1 MLHALGPP
9 CLSANVGHE
18 AAVMGRIRQRV
29 IVFGVLSVL
38 LVLVIALGTGSTSKQ
53 RRIAADLLQLQ
64 RRWETTDDVPAL
76 FRRLTNLPFREG
88 AATDEKSYVYH
99 RYGFFGLRCD
109 EYYFI
114 QRPRPVTNAS
124 EWTFYHAW
132 YWDGHRQLAMH
143 KLLTISDK

>member
-1 MLHALGPP
+1 VPQGTADTPLQ
-9 CLSANVGHE
+9 VGHE
-18 AAVMGRIRQRV
+18 IGAMGRIRRLV
-29 IVFGVLSVL
+29 IVFGVLAVL
-38 LVLVIALGTGSTSKQ
+38 LALAIALGSSGSSKQ

-76 FRRLTNLPFREG
+76 FRSLTNLPFRKG

-99 RYGFFGLRCD
+99 QYGFLGIHCD

-114 QRPRPVTNAS
+114 QRPRPVTNAP

-132 YWDGHRQLAMH
+132 YWNGHRQLAMH